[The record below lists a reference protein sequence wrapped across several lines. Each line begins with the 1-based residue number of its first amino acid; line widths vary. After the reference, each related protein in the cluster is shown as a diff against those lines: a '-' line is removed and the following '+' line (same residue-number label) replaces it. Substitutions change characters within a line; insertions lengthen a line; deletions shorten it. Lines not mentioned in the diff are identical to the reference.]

1 MLAVGGK
8 TCIEVSG
15 EPSTTMA
22 ELPLSVPSCA
32 MMVAFPADSAVTKP
46 PAVTL
51 ATLGALEVQVTM
63 LVITCALPSLYVPV
77 ATQFTEVVGASTA
90 LAGVTEMEVRMA
102 ELTFSGALPET
113 PLKVAEILA
122 VPGPIPVALPPA
134 ATVATAGL
142 SDAQV
147 ESVVMTCLVP
157 SLKTPIAAKVNLVP
171 GAMVRP
177 EGVTEIDTIVALE
190 TLSVVE
196 PLIESSVAV
205 IVVDPVVRPFARPPR
220 AIVATAL
227 LDEIHDTCPFTL

>member
-1 MLAVGGK
+1 MLAVGGE

-22 ELPLSVPSCA
+22 EFALSVPSCA
-32 MMVAFPADSAVTKP
+32 VMVAFPPDSAVTKP

-51 ATLGALEVQVTM
+51 ATLGADEVQVTM
-63 LVITCALPSLYVPV
+63 LVITCVLPSLYVPV

-90 LAGVTEMEVRMA
+90 LAGVTEMEVSVA

-122 VPGPIPVALPPA
+122 VPGPIAVALPPA
-134 ATVATAGL
+134 ATVVTAGL
-142 SDAQV
+142 SEAQV
-147 ESVVMTCLVP
+147 ESLVMTCLVR
-157 SLKTPIAAKVNLVP
+157 SLKTPVAAKANLVP

-177 EGVTEIDTIVALE
+177 EGVTEMDTIVALE

-205 IVVDPVVRPFARPPR
+205 MVVDPGVRPFARPPR
-220 AIVATAL
+220 AIVATAV
-227 LDEIHDTCPFTL
+227 LDEVHDTCPVTL